1 MLDTVESRTI
11 TPKILIY
18 GLVVVTFTRN
28 VGHSVTCLMGQTRH
42 TFIINPQEKNV
53 PTYVQLHPRDLP
65 EQYLRLIMED
75 TKELLTQI
83 LDELREQSR
92 ILLKLEQAVD
102 LERHPDLFDASNDVD

>member
-1 MLDTVESRTI
+1 
-11 TPKILIY
+11 
-18 GLVVVTFTRN
+18 
-28 VGHSVTCLMGQTRH
+28 
-42 TFIINPQEKNV
+42 
-53 PTYVQLHPRDLP
+53 
-65 EQYLRLIMED
+65 MED